1 MKTLFI
7 LSILNIGLSCS
18 NKSKEDIKTIKN
30 DKQLIAIVDSIS
42 KVEKSTINLDS
53 SIVTKNIKQDT
64 IVQEPEQY
72 EDFIEEAIAKMY
84 KEKDISSIDKKLNE
98 LNNDNKISK
107 TYKTYWKT
115 YLYYYKSLY
124 YKNMLKD
131 DENASKNIEKAIL
144 EIETN
149 LKSSEDYA
157 LYASCLSFSIQFAN
171 MTKLSSI
178 SSKVEENAKN
188 SLNLNNKNVRAYYV
202 LASHNFYTPKMFGG
216 MTKVEEYAIKGISC
230 PNSLADGYYDPY
242 WGKPRLY
249 ELLIKYYE
257 GEKRID
263 DANNIKNIAKKEFPN
278 TFK

>member
-107 TYKTYWKT
+107 TYK
-115 YLYYYKSLY
+115 
-124 YKNMLKD
+124 
-131 DENASKNIEKAIL
+131 
-144 EIETN
+144 
-149 LKSSEDYA
+149 
-157 LYASCLSFSIQFAN
+157 
-171 MTKLSSI
+171 
-178 SSKVEENAKN
+178 
-188 SLNLNNKNVRAYYV
+188 
-202 LASHNFYTPKMFGG
+202 
-216 MTKVEEYAIKGISC
+216 
-230 PNSLADGYYDPY
+230 
-242 WGKPRLY
+242 
-249 ELLIKYYE
+249 
-257 GEKRID
+257 RI
-263 DANNIKNIAKKEFPN
+263 
-278 TFK
+278 

>member
-72 EDFIEEAIAKMY
+72 EDFIEEAIAKLY

-131 DENASKNIEKAIL
+131 DYLKISK
-144 EIETN
+144 
-149 LKSSEDYA
+149 
-157 LYASCLSFSIQFAN
+157 SI
-171 MTKLSSI
+171 
-178 SSKVEENAKN
+178 VE
-188 SLNLNNKNVRAYYV
+188 
-202 LASHNFYTPKMFGG
+202 
-216 MTKVEEYAIKGISC
+216 
-230 PNSLADGYYDPY
+230 
-242 WGKPRLY
+242 
-249 ELLIKYYE
+249 
-257 GEKRID
+257 
-263 DANNIKNIAKKEFPN
+263 
-278 TFK
+278 